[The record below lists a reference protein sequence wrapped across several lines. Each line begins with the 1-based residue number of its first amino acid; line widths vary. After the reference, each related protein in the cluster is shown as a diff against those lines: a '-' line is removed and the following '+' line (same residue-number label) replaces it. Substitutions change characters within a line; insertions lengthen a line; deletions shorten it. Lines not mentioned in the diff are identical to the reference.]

1 MKKQQHYV
9 ITLGR
14 KYGSGGGEVAKK
26 LSQKLGIPY
35 YDKEILQMVADES
48 GIKESYFHVADERAG
63 DKILY
68 KIIKSMSPKISSPS
82 VDGNILSDDNLFM
95 FQSQVIQKLAEQES
109 CIIIGRCADVVLRDH
124 PKVARIFINADRVPR
139 MLRLKERL
147 GVDTNKEIEKIMKK
161 TDKQRSDYYNYYTGK
176 KWADMDNY
184 DLILD
189 SGVLGIDTC
198 VDVIAAYVEIR
209 GFKEADK

>member
-1 MKKQQHYV
+1 MKKQPHFV

-26 LSQKLGIPY
+26 LSEKLGIPY

-48 GIKESYFHVADERAG
+48 GIKESYFHLADERAG

-68 KIIKSMSPKISSPS
+68 KIMKSMAPKISSPS

-109 CIIIGRCADVVLRDH
+109 CIIIGRCADVVLKDH
-124 PKVARIFINADRVPR
+124 PRVARIFINADKIPR
-139 MLRLKERL
+139 MFRLKERL
-147 GVDTNKEIEKIMKK
+147 GVDTNKEIEKIMKN
-161 TDKQRSDYYNYYTGK
+161 TDKQRSEYYNYYTGK
-176 KWADMDNY
+176 KWADMNNY

-198 VDVIAAYVEIR
+198 VDVIAAYAEIR
-209 GFKEADK
+209 GFKETEK

>member
-1 MKKQQHYV
+1 MKKQPHYV

-26 LSQKLGIPY
+26 LSEKLGIPY

-68 KIIKSMSPKISSPS
+68 KVIKSMAPKISSPS
-82 VDGNILSDDNLFM
+82 VNGNILSDDNLFM

-109 CIIIGRCADVVLRDH
+109 CIIIGRCADVVLKDH
-124 PKVARIFINADRVPR
+124 PRVARICINTDKISRL
-139 MLRLKERL
+139 LRLKERV

-161 TDKQRSDYYNYYTGK
+161 TDKQRADYYNYYTGK
-176 KWADMDNY
+176 KWADMNNY

-198 VDVIAAYVEIR
+198 VDVIAAYAEIR
-209 GFKEADK
+209 GFKETGK